1 MDNEAE
7 LIKALVASMSAQGP
21 VLLEVRVSSGNR
33 DDLGRPEL
41 TLEQQKRAFMRHLEE

>member
-1 MDNEAE
+1 MD
-7 LIKALVASMSAQGP
+7 AQGP

-33 DDLGRPEL
+33 DDLGRPEI